1 MKNTKERILA
11 EGADLLSKGGFAQ
24 VTVGVLAQRTGMSKS
39 GLFAHFGSKE
49 EVQLDLMDEVVRRS
63 SACFVDPALQLPPG
77 LERLRALVY
86 GWLGWT
92 GKAGLSGGCPMA
104 AGLFELDDVAESDPV
119 RQRLLLL
126 EEQWRE
132 LLITI
137 TNEVVT
143 AGELA
148 RNLDVDQFVWEL
160 CGIYLNHH
168 VSERFLH
175 DPAAVTRAH
184 TAFEALVERSRNEL
198 DTPTKNKR
206 SKPKR

>member
-1 MKNTKERILA
+1 MKNTKEKILA
-11 EGADLLSKGGFAQ
+11 EGADLLSVGGFAQ
-24 VTVGVLAQRTGMSKS
+24 VTVGVLAQRAGMSKS

-49 EVQLDLMDEVVRRS
+49 EVQLDLMDEVVRIS
-63 SACFVDPALQLPPG
+63 SACFVDPAMRLAPG
-77 LERLRALVY
+77 LSRLRALVY

-92 GKAGLSGGCPMA
+92 GKAGLSGGCPIA

-119 RQRLLLL
+119 RQRLLSL

-132 LLITI
+132 LL
-137 TNEVVT
+137 VT
-143 AGELA
+143 TTGEAVATGELM
-148 RNLDVDQFVWEL
+148 RDLDVDQFVWEL

-184 TAFEALVERSRNEL
+184 TAFESLVERSQVKAKNRN
-198 DTPTKNKR
+198 
-206 SKPKR
+206 